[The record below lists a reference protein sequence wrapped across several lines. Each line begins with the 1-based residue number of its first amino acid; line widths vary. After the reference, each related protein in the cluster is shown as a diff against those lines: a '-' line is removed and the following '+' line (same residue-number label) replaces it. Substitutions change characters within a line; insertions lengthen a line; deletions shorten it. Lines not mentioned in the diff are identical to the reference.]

1 MTHFNKKGEVTHYNS
16 LKKTCPKNH
25 EYDSVDS
32 RGYRYCHT
40 CKLEQ
45 ARAAKQRKKEA
56 KQ

>member
-56 KQ
+56 K